1 MIRQPF
7 KARTAEELIA
17 LLSAVATAILA
28 VIIIMLLYFGR
39 EIIIPIALA
48 ILLSFVLAPL
58 VGALQRVRVPRGLAV
73 VGVVLIAFAFIFAM
87 GSLLATQLAQLAGDL
102 PRYQSTI
109 SEKIQSFR
117 ETTAGRGTLERASG
131 MLKDLSKELDKPKE
145 AMTALEA
152 GSSPKAV
159 PPKPVPVE
167 VRQPDPG
174 ALESL
179 QSLISPLLHPLATT
193 GIIVIFV
200 IFILIQREDLRN
212 RLIRLAGS
220 HDLQRTTAALDDAAI
235 RLSRLFLIQLLLN
248 GSFGII
254 IGTGLW
260 LIGVPSAIL
269 WGILAAVLRFVPYI
283 GAVIAA
289 AFPLALAVAV
299 DPTWTMLLWTVALF
313 LVVEPIVGHVIEP
326 LVYGQSTGLSPVAV
340 VASATFWTALWGPI
354 GLVLATP
361 LTVCLV
367 VLGRHVERLEFL
379 DVMFGDRPALSPPEI
394 FYQRMLAGDP
404 TEASEKAEEFLKERS
419 LSSYYDEVAL
429 KGLRLAQADV
439 ERGALDPERLIKIRD
454 AVREFAGN
462 ISEHDDRL
470 PPKINPTTDVEAT
483 SAVET
488 VAEDAPY
495 ENLPVLRKEDLPP
508 EWQGEH
514 PVLCVAGRS
523 LVDEAAAI
531 MLGQLSTA
539 HGLSA
544 RVEGA
549 EALSTANIFRLETR
563 GVAIVCL
570 VYMDATSPAHM
581 RYSVRRLRRKLPKA
595 TIILGCWMKDM
606 EPAALESLREGAKAD
621 LAASSLGGAIKLC
634 IRVDRFRRYFDNTFR
649 DRSLGTNAKTA
660 ALSEPAALR
669 RGRFVL
675 ATRKS
680 RQGFPRRPAVAL
692 RLPGGLLRRAVLER
706 NRAYLA
712 MGRTALRGRPVRCR
726 CVGPTIPDGVAS
738 VTSGD
743 ADQASVAVL

>member
-1 MIRQPF
+1 VVRQPF
-7 KARTAEELIA
+7 KARTPEELVG
-17 LLSAVATAILA
+17 LLSAVATAILTA
-28 VIIIMLLYFGR
+28 IVIMVLYFGR

-58 VGALQRVRVPRGLAV
+58 VGLLQRLRIPRGLAV
-73 VGVVLIAFAFIFAM
+73 VSVVTIAFALIFAM
-87 GSLLATQLAQLAGDL
+87 GSLLASQLTQLAGDL

-145 AMTALEA
+145 AATAPE
-152 GSSPKAV
+152 GSLSQRATTPL
-159 PPKPVPVE
+159 KPVPVE

-200 IFILIQREDLRN
+200 IFILLQREDLRN

-220 HDLQRTTAALDDAAI
+220 HDLQRTTAALDDAAS

-248 GSFGII
+248 GSFGVI
-254 IGTGLW
+254 IGLGLW

-269 WGILAAVLRFVPYI
+269 WGILAAILRFVPYI
-283 GAVIAA
+283 GAAIAA

-313 LVVEPIVGHVIEP
+313 VVVEPVVGHVIEP
-326 LVYGQSTGLSPVAV
+326 MVYGHSTGLSPVAV

-429 KGLRLAQADV
+429 KGLQLAQIDA
-439 ERGALDPERLIKIRD
+439 ERGALDPERLAKIRD
-454 AVREFAGN
+454 AVSEFANN
-462 ISEHDDRL
+462 ISDQEDRPL
-470 PPKINPTTDVEAT
+470 PKAKLTTDAEAS

-495 ENLPVLRKEDLPP
+495 ENLPVLSKEDLPA

-523 LVDEAAAI
+523 LLDEAAAI
-531 MLGQLSTA
+531 MLGQLSSA
-539 HGLSA
+539 HGLAA
-544 RVEGA
+544 RVETA
-549 EALSTANIFRLETR
+549 DALSTANIFRLETA

-570 VYMDATSPAHM
+570 VYMDAASPSHM
-581 RYSVRRLRRKLPKA
+581 RYSVRRLRRKLPEA
-595 TIILGCWMKDM
+595 TIILGCWLKDM
-606 EPAALESLREGAKAD
+606 APAALEVLREGAKAD
-621 LAASSLGGAIKLC
+621 LAAASLGEAIKLC
-634 IRVDRFRRYFDNTFR
+634 IEATGVEQQPD
-649 DRSLGTNAKTA
+649 TNEKEKPSKVTA
-660 ALSEPAALR
+660 A
-669 RGRFVL
+669 
-675 ATRKS
+675 
-680 RQGFPRRPAVAL
+680 
-692 RLPGGLLRRAVLER
+692 
-706 NRAYLA
+706 
-712 MGRTALRGRPVRCR
+712 
-726 CVGPTIPDGVAS
+726 
-738 VTSGD
+738 
-743 ADQASVAVL
+743 

>member
-7 KARTAEELIA
+7 KARTPEELIA

-28 VIIIMLLYFGR
+28 AIIVMVLYFGR

-58 VGALQRVRVPRGLAV
+58 VGLLQRLRIPRGLAV
-73 VGVVLIAFAFIFAM
+73 VSVVIIAFALIFAM

-117 ETTAGRGTLERASG
+117 DTTAGRGTLERASG

-145 AMTALEA
+145 AATALGA
-152 GSSPKAV
+152 GASPKAA

-167 VRQPDPG
+167 VLQPDPG
-174 ALESL
+174 ALQSL

-200 IFILIQREDLRN
+200 IFILLQREDLRN

-220 HDLQRTTAALDDAAI
+220 HDLQRTTAALDDAAS
-235 RLSRLFLIQLLLN
+235 RLSRLFLIQLLVN
-248 GSFGII
+248 GSFGIV
-254 IGTGLW
+254 IGIGLW

-269 WGILAAVLRFVPYI
+269 WGILAGVLRFVPYI
-283 GAVIAA
+283 GAFIAA

-299 DPTWTMLLWTVALF
+299 DPTWSMLLWTVALF
-313 LVVEPIVGHVIEP
+313 LVVEPVVGHVIEP
-326 LVYGQSTGLSPVAV
+326 MVYGHSTGLSPVAV

-429 KGLRLAQADV
+429 KGLQLAQVDA
-439 ERGALDPERLIKIRD
+439 ERGALDLERLTKIRD
-454 AVREFAGN
+454 AVGEFVNN
-462 ISEHDDRL
+462 ISEQGDPPL
-470 PPKINPTTDVEAT
+470 PKTTPTTDVEAT

-495 ENLPVLRKEDLPP
+495 ENLPILSKGDLPP

-514 PVLCVAGRS
+514 PVLCVAGHS
-523 LVDEAAAI
+523 LLDEAAAI

-539 HGLSA
+539 HGLAA
-544 RVEGA
+544 RVEAAG
-549 EALSTANIFRLETR
+549 ALSTANIFRLETT

-570 VYMDATSPAHM
+570 IYMDASSPAHM

-606 EPAALESLREGAKAD
+606 DPTALESLREGAKAD
-621 LAASSLGGAIKLC
+621 LAAASLGGALKLC
-634 IRVDRFRRYFDNTFR
+634 IEATGAEDHSMMPKDQFSRT
-649 DRSLGTNAKTA
+649 TA
-660 ALSEPAALR
+660 A
-669 RGRFVL
+669 
-675 ATRKS
+675 
-680 RQGFPRRPAVAL
+680 
-692 RLPGGLLRRAVLER
+692 
-706 NRAYLA
+706 
-712 MGRTALRGRPVRCR
+712 
-726 CVGPTIPDGVAS
+726 
-738 VTSGD
+738 
-743 ADQASVAVL
+743 

>member
-1 MIRQPF
+1 M
-7 KARTAEELIA
+7 A

-28 VIIIMLLYFGR
+28 VIIIMMLYFGR

-58 VGALQRVRVPRGLAV
+58 VGLLQRIRVPRGLAV
-73 VGVVLIAFAFIFAM
+73 VSVVILAFTFIFAM
-87 GSLLATQLAQLAGDL
+87 GSLLASQLTQLAGDL

-117 ETTAGRGTLERASG
+117 DTTAGRGTLERASG

-145 AMTALEA
+145 AASPLGA
-152 GSSPKAV
+152 GTILSPKA
-159 PPKPVPVE
+159 PAPLTPVPVE
-167 VRQPDPG
+167 VLQPDPG

-200 IFILIQREDLRN
+200 IFILLQREDLRN

-220 HDLQRTTAALDDAAI
+220 HDLQRTTAALDDAAA

-248 GSFGII
+248 GTFGVV
-254 IGTGLW
+254 IGIGLW
-260 LIGVPSAIL
+260 LIGIPSAIL

-283 GAVIAA
+283 GAAIAA

-299 DPTWTMLLWTVALF
+299 DPSWSMLLWTLALF

-326 LVYGQSTGLSPVAV
+326 MVYGHSTGLSPVAV

-379 DVMFGDRPALSPPEI
+379 DIMFGDRPALSPPEI

-404 TEASEKAEEFLKERS
+404 TEAAEKAEEFLKERS

-429 KGLRLAQADV
+429 KGLQLAQADA
-439 ERGALDPERLIKIRD
+439 ERGALDQERLTKIRE
-454 AVREFAGN
+454 AVREFAN
-462 ISEHDDRL
+462 DLSDQDDRP
-470 PPKINPTTDVEAT
+470 PPKVSSTSDAEAT
-483 SAVET
+483 SAVES
-488 VAEDAPY
+488 VAEDAPF
-495 ENLPVLRKEDLPP
+495 ENLPILRKEDLPHD
-508 EWQGEH
+508 WQGEC

-523 LVDEAAAI
+523 LIDEAAAI

-539 HGLSA
+539 HGLAA

-549 EALSTANIFRLETR
+549 EALSTSNVFRLETT
-563 GVAIVCL
+563 GVAIICL
-570 VYMDATSPAHM
+570 VYMDATGPAHM
-581 RYSVRRLRRKLPKA
+581 RYSVRRLRRKIPKA
-595 TIILGCWMKDM
+595 TIILGCWMKEMD
-606 EPAALESLREGAKAD
+606 PAALEQLRESAKAD
-621 LAASSLGGAIKLC
+621 LAAASLGEAIKLC
-634 IRVDRFRRYFDNTFR
+634 IEATGVESQGREREREELST
-649 DRSLGTNAKTA
+649 TTA
-660 ALSEPAALR
+660 A
-669 RGRFVL
+669 
-675 ATRKS
+675 
-680 RQGFPRRPAVAL
+680 
-692 RLPGGLLRRAVLER
+692 
-706 NRAYLA
+706 
-712 MGRTALRGRPVRCR
+712 
-726 CVGPTIPDGVAS
+726 
-738 VTSGD
+738 
-743 ADQASVAVL
+743 

>member
-7 KARTAEELIA
+7 KARTPEELIS
-17 LLSAVATAILA
+17 LLSAVAMAILA
-28 VIIIMLLYFGR
+28 AIIVMVLYYGR

-48 ILLSFVLAPL
+48 VLLSFVLAPL
-58 VGALQRVRVPRGLAV
+58 VRLVQRLRIPRSLAV
-73 VGVVLIAFAFIFAM
+73 VSVVVIAFAFIFAM
-87 GSLLATQLAQLAGDL
+87 GSLLATQLTQLAGDL

-117 ETTAGRGTLERASG
+117 ETTAGRGTLERASS

-145 AMTALEA
+145 AANSLGTIAA
-152 GSSPKAV
+152 PKAAA
-159 PPKPVPVE
+159 PRPVPVE
-167 VRQPDPG
+167 VLQPDPG

-179 QSLISPLLHPLATT
+179 QTLISPLLHPLATT

-200 IFILIQREDLRN
+200 IFILLQREDLRN

-220 HDLQRTTAALDDAAI
+220 DDLQRTTAALDDAAS
-235 RLSRLFLIQLLLN
+235 RLSRLFLIQLLVN

-299 DPTWTMLLWTVALF
+299 DPTWTMLLWTIALF
-313 LVVEPIVGHVIEP
+313 VVVEPVVGHVLEP
-326 LVYGQSTGLSPVAV
+326 MVYGHSTGLSPVAV

-404 TEASEKAEEFLKERS
+404 TEASAKAEEFLKERS

-429 KGLRLAQADV
+429 RGLQLAQVDA
-439 ERGALDPERLIKIRD
+439 ERGALAPDRLTKIRD
-454 AVREFAGN
+454 AVQEFANN
-462 ISEHDDRL
+462 ISEQDERL
-470 PPKINPTTDVEAT
+470 PPKVGPTTDVEAT
-483 SAVET
+483 SAIEG

-495 ENLPVLRKEDLPP
+495 ESLRVLRKEDLPAG
-508 EWQGEH
+508 WQGEH
-514 PVLCVAGRS
+514 PVLCVAGRNPI
-523 LVDEAAAI
+523 DEAAAI
-531 MLGQLSTA
+531 MLAQLTGA

-544 RVEGA
+544 RVEAA
-549 EALSTANIFRLETR
+549 EALSTANIFRLETD

-570 VYMDATSPAHM
+570 VYMDASSPAHM

-595 TIILGCWMKDM
+595 TIILGCWMKDI

-621 LAASSLGGAIKLC
+621 LAAATLGGALKLC
-634 IRVDRFRRYFDNTFR
+634 IEATGVDG
-649 DRSLGTNAKTA
+649 LGTGAEGQISKITA
-660 ALSEPAALR
+660 A
-669 RGRFVL
+669 
-675 ATRKS
+675 
-680 RQGFPRRPAVAL
+680 
-692 RLPGGLLRRAVLER
+692 
-706 NRAYLA
+706 
-712 MGRTALRGRPVRCR
+712 
-726 CVGPTIPDGVAS
+726 
-738 VTSGD
+738 
-743 ADQASVAVL
+743 

>member
-1 MIRQPF
+1 M
-7 KARTAEELIA
+7 
-17 LLSAVATAILA
+17 AILA
-28 VIIIMLLYFGR
+28 AIIVMVLYFGR

-58 VGALQRVRVPRGLAV
+58 VRLVQRLRIPRSLAV
-73 VGVVLIAFAFIFAM
+73 VSVVVIAFAFIFAM

-117 ETTAGRGTLERASG
+117 ETTAGRGTLERASS
-131 MLKDLSKELDKPKE
+131 MLKDLGKELDKPKE
-145 AMTALEA
+145 AANSLGTIVAPKTA
-152 GSSPKAV
+152 
-159 PPKPVPVE
+159 PPRPVPVE
-167 VRQPDPG
+167 VLQPDPG

-179 QSLISPLLHPLATT
+179 QTLISPLLHPLATT

-200 IFILIQREDLRN
+200 IFILLQREDLRN

-220 HDLQRTTAALDDAAI
+220 DDLQRTTAALDDAAS

-254 IGTGLW
+254 IGMGLW

-299 DPTWTMLLWTVALF
+299 DPTWTMLLWTIALF
-313 LVVEPIVGHVIEP
+313 VVVEPVVGHVLEP
-326 LVYGQSTGLSPVAV
+326 MVYGHSTGLSPVAV

-379 DVMFGDRPALSPPEI
+379 DVMFGDRPALAPPEI

-404 TEASEKAEEFLKERS
+404 TEASAKAEEFLKERS

-429 KGLRLAQADV
+429 RGLQLAQTDA
-439 ERGALDPERLIKIRD
+439 ERGALDPDRLTKIRD
-454 AVREFAGN
+454 AVQEFANN
-462 ISEHDDRL
+462 ISDQDER
-470 PPKINPTTDVEAT
+470 PSPKINPTTDAEAT
-483 SAVET
+483 SAIEG

-495 ENLPVLRKEDLPP
+495 ESLRVLRKEDLPA

-514 PVLCVAGRS
+514 PVLCLAGRNPI
-523 LVDEAAAI
+523 DEAAAI
-531 MLGQLSTA
+531 LLAQLTGA

-544 RVEGA
+544 RVEAA
-549 EALSTANIFRLETR
+549 EALSTANIFRLETA

-570 VYMDATSPAHM
+570 VYMDASSPAHM
-581 RYSVRRLRRKLPKA
+581 RYSVRRLRRKLPTA
-595 TIILGCWMKDM
+595 TIMLGCWMKEID
-606 EPAALESLREGAKAD
+606 PVALESLREGAKAD
-621 LAASSLGGAIKLC
+621 LAAATLGGALKLC
-634 IRVDRFRRYFDNTFR
+634 IEATGVESVCRVAEVEISKT
-649 DRSLGTNAKTA
+649 TA
-660 ALSEPAALR
+660 A
-669 RGRFVL
+669 
-675 ATRKS
+675 
-680 RQGFPRRPAVAL
+680 
-692 RLPGGLLRRAVLER
+692 
-706 NRAYLA
+706 
-712 MGRTALRGRPVRCR
+712 
-726 CVGPTIPDGVAS
+726 
-738 VTSGD
+738 
-743 ADQASVAVL
+743 

>member
-7 KARTAEELIA
+7 KARTPEELIA

-58 VGALQRVRVPRGLAV
+58 VGLLQRVRVPRGLAV
-73 VGVVLIAFAFIFAM
+73 VSVVIIAFAFIFAM

-109 SEKIQSFR
+109 SEKIQTFR
-117 ETTAGRGTLERASG
+117 ETTASRGTLERASG

-145 AMTALEA
+145 AATALGA
-152 GSSPKAV
+152 GASPKAA
-159 PPKPVPVE
+159 PLKPVPVE

-179 QSLISPLLHPLATT
+179 RSLISPLLHPLATT

-200 IFILIQREDLRN
+200 IFILLQREDLRN

-220 HDLQRTTAALDDAAI
+220 HDLQRTTAALDDAAS

-248 GSFGII
+248 GSFGVV

-283 GAVIAA
+283 GAAIAA
-289 AFPLALAVAV
+289 AFPLTLAVAV
-299 DPTWTMLLWTVALF
+299 DPTWSMLLWTVALF
-313 LVVEPIVGHVIEP
+313 LVVEPVVGHVIEP
-326 LVYGQSTGLSPVAV
+326 MVYGHSTGLSPVAV

-429 KGLRLAQADV
+429 KGLQLAQADA

-454 AVREFAGN
+454 AVSEFANN
-462 ISEHDDRL
+462 ISEQDDRL
-470 PPKINPTTDVEAT
+470 PPKITPTNDVEAT

-495 ENLPVLRKEDLPP
+495 ENLPVLRKEDLPS

-523 LVDEAAAI
+523 LIDEAAAI

-549 EALSTANIFRLETR
+549 EALSTANIFRLETA

-570 VYMDATSPAHM
+570 VYMDESGPAHM

-595 TIILGCWMKDM
+595 TIILGCWVKDM
-606 EPAALESLREGAKAD
+606 DPAALESLREGAKAD
-621 LAASSLGGAIKLC
+621 LAAASLGGALKLC
-634 IRVDRFRRYFDNTFR
+634 LELTGVKDHRQMPIEDQ
-649 DRSLGTNAKTA
+649 RSSATA
-660 ALSEPAALR
+660 A
-669 RGRFVL
+669 
-675 ATRKS
+675 
-680 RQGFPRRPAVAL
+680 
-692 RLPGGLLRRAVLER
+692 
-706 NRAYLA
+706 
-712 MGRTALRGRPVRCR
+712 
-726 CVGPTIPDGVAS
+726 
-738 VTSGD
+738 
-743 ADQASVAVL
+743 